1 MEIDLNSLEIRKKL
15 WLNRFFLSMNGFFF
29 KHWKFPS
36 ASERILH
43 ELSIS
48 CRWSSTTHLQR
59 CVKLR
64 GIATYK
70 DINHLNKEGFNFIL
84 VSKAIVCSF
93 YIFYSTF
100 GLNLYCIQ
108 SKQCRLLGWR
118 IKILNKTQ
126 KHWKYFIII
135 FLRLIN
141 EQVRAVFIHNLMS
154 KPWFKKKEFL
164 NFSFTFLSDLI
175 SSGYHVRLKKVSFS
189 YNLKML

>member
-1 MEIDLNSLEIRKKL
+1 MLPREFCTNYL
-15 WLNRFFLSMNGFFF
+15 
-29 KHWKFPS
+29 FPVGG
-36 ASERILH
+36 
-43 ELSIS
+43 
-48 CRWSSTTHLQR
+48 HLQR
-59 CVKLR
+59 IYSAVSNYAGLLHVF
-64 GIATYK
+64 K
-70 DINHLNKEGFNFIL
+70 DIGHLKEDL